1 VATRLRLRLRLRAEA
16 GFGLVELTMAMVML
30 NVGILA
36 VVAAFNSGALALRRA
51 SALGN
56 ASTIAD
62 QQMEHLRALRNCQI
76 YLTAAQMPG
85 LTSTYANDTGS
96 YQAAGSYYSSST
108 PAASQNWLVDA
119 NDTTWSAAHSPLAA
133 PTSCPGTGLNPH
145 QTIVGPDNRS
155 YVVDTYLFVIHLGTG
170 GWQKQATIVVRDP
183 NASTLAL
190 VRESSAFDPSS
201 AP

>member
-1 VATRLRLRLRLRAEA
+1 MATRLRQRLRSEA
-16 GFGLVELTMAMVML
+16 GFGLIELTLAMVML

-51 SALGN
+51 SAVGN

-62 QQMEHLRALRNCQI
+62 QQMERLRGLRNCQI
-76 YLTAAQMPG
+76 YLTASQMPSSS
-85 LTSTYANDTGS
+85 STYATDSAS

-108 PAASQNWLVDA
+108 PAASQNWVVDT
-119 NDTTWSAAHSPLAA
+119 NDTTWSSAHAPIGA
-133 PTSCPGTGLNPH
+133 PTACTGTGVNPH
-145 QTIVGPDNRS
+145 QTILGADNRS
-155 YVVDTYLFVIHLGTG
+155 YIVDTYLFVIKLGTG
-170 GWQKQATIVVRDP
+170 GWEKEATVVVRDP
-183 NASTLAL
+183 NLSGASL